1 MPATAAP
8 GCDGTGS
15 SLHLWLQLDGGGRA
29 SVLHVR
35 RYLMGGGTA
44 FVLYVGRCLM
54 GEGTVCSPC
63 EKVSG
68 GEAQC
73 LFFMGEAA

>member
-8 GCDGTGS
+8 GWDGAGS
-15 SLHLWLQLDGGGRA
+15 GLHLWLQLD
-29 SVLHVR
+29 
-35 RYLMGGGTA
+35 GGGTA

-63 EKVSG
+63 EKVSD

-73 LFFMGEAA
+73 LFFMGEVV